1 VQISQTIHADPR
13 HPELL
18 HARANICVEHPLW
31 QYRYNAGFNLDVHH
45 TPAGT
50 LLAVVSSC
58 ASAVK
63 WMPGI
68 VDFNF
73 LPDMGRMTA

>member
-1 VQISQTIHADPR
+1 MQISQGIHRDSRCSKDHANAD
-13 HPELL
+13 
-18 HARANICVEHPLW
+18 ARVEHPVR
-31 QYRYNAGFNLDVHH
+31 QHRYDAGLDLDVHDA
-45 TPAGT
+45 TT
-50 LLAVVSSC
+50 RTSFAVVSSY